1 MAAPY
6 DLETTFFKANL
17 SNNQREET
25 WATARPRR
33 QFVLVENDKKVPK
46 GIDQFTIVLREK
58 FILWL
63 ASYITQQRAGNMADE
78 LGIENGAAALDPREL
93 AEDTV
98 STKNP
103 SLRQMYYF
111 MRAAATTGALP
122 AAGPDPDIIIVG
134 IKKSQV
140 HWTMYAQR
148 PRPSNNPAFTPGTV
162 PCLAYAKKDG
172 IVATS
177 HICNERLHTILHV
190 RTNTHDLMDLLSSNL
205 RWNYYSTRPDVAA
218 RRNDH
223 GNLGDAQQKL
233 HIDHPLSVAWSTYLQ
248 RYRPQR
254 NVSNR
259 PPPPPG
265 VAAAGVGALVGAL
278 GAMAVA
284 PLSEDNT
291 SQILCVRVWTDYK
304 GGNTNHWVINCWIQ
318 YGGTTAAGVAVPAPK
333 SVQQSFESLGLDTP
347 YYQVL
352 AEAPEFYRNPLGR
365 LDCFHMSA
373 GLLPGNGQ
381 RYVYHDI
388 MQMFKGDYAR
398 TTTYNEYRRYIDRNA
413 LNQFTGPVEAAMHES
428 LQLLSLVYV
437 LTNAMSENRTRF
449 KSTMAR
455 RAALQHR
462 GGGDELRALTQYLSS
477 TQIDDSFSRH
487 LRVDDDDSEEQ
498 WVPHK
503 AYKDGARYDTID
515 VARWNQA
522 SSFFLAS
529 RRQLPVAT

>member
-1 MAAPY
+1 MAAAY
-6 DLETTFFKANL
+6 DLETTFFRANL
-17 SNNQREET
+17 SNNQGEET
-25 WATARPRR
+25 WATSRPRS
-33 QFVLVENDKKVPK
+33 QFVLEEDNGQKVPQ
-46 GIDQFTIVLREK
+46 GIDKYTRILRGR
-58 FILWL
+58 FRSWL
-63 ASYITQQRAGNMADE
+63 ASYIEQQRLGNMADE
-78 LGIENGAAALDPREL
+78 LGTDNGAAALDPIEL

-103 SLRQMYYF
+103 SLPQMYYF
-111 MRAAATTGALP
+111 MRAVATTDAQPAPGADLD
-122 AAGPDPDIIIVG
+122 ATIGG
-134 IKKSQV
+134 CKKSQV

-148 PRPSNNPAFTPGTV
+148 PRVSNNPAFTLGTV

-205 RWNYYSTRPDVAA
+205 RWNYYSNRGDVAA
-218 RRNDH
+218 RRNAH
-223 GNLGDAQQKL
+223 GNLSDAQQKL
-233 HIDHPLSVAWSTYLQ
+233 GIDHPLSVAWSTYLQ
-248 RYRPQR
+248 RYRPLR

-259 PPPPPG
+259 PPAGP
-265 VAAAGVGALVGAL
+265 VVAGVGGLAGAL
-278 GAMAVA
+278 GVLALR
-284 PLSEDNT
+284 PRSEDNT

-318 YGGTTAAGVAVPAPK
+318 YGDTVGPVIPAPK
-333 SVQQSFESLGLDTP
+333 SVQQSFESLGLRAP
-347 YYQVL
+347 YAQVL
-352 AEAPEFYRNPLGR
+352 AQAPEFYRNPLGR

-373 GLLPGNGQ
+373 GILPDPGQ
-381 RYVYHDI
+381 NRYVYHDI
-388 MQMFKGDYAR
+388 MQMFKGDHAR
-398 TTTYNEYRRYIDRNA
+398 TTTYSEYRRYIDRNA

-503 AYKDGARYDTID
+503 AYQDGARYTLN

-522 SSFFLAS
+522 SPFFLAS

>member
-1 MAAPY
+1 MAAVPPY
-6 DLETTFFKANL
+6 DLETTFLKANL
-17 SNNQREET
+17 SNNKREET
-25 WATARPRR
+25 WATARPRS
-33 QFVLVENDKKVPK
+33 QFVLEDDNGQKVPQ
-46 GIDQFTIVLREK
+46 GIDTYTRILRGR
-58 FILWL
+58 FRSWL
-63 ASYITQQRAGNMADE
+63 ASYIEQQRLGTMADE
-78 LGIENGAAALDPREL
+78 LGIANAAVPLAPLEL

-103 SLRQMYYF
+103 DLRQMYYF
-111 MRAAATTGALP
+111 MRAVATTDAQP
-122 AAGPDPDIIIVG
+122 VPGPDLDATIG
-134 IKKSQV
+134 GCKKSQV

-148 PRPSNNPAFTPGTV
+148 PRVSNNPAFTPGTV

-223 GNLGDAQQKL
+223 GNLGDARQKL

-248 RYRPQR
+248 RYRPRR
-254 NVSNR
+254 NVNNIQ
-259 PPPPPG
+259 PPG
-265 VAAAGVGALVGAL
+265 A
-278 GAMAVA
+278 AVA
-284 PLSEDNT
+284 GAGILAAPMLALPLSEPNT

-318 YGGTTAAGVAVPAPK
+318 YDGTTAAGAVVPAPK
-333 SVQQSFESLGLDTP
+333 SVQKSFESLGLDP
-347 YYQVL
+347 VL

-373 GLLPGNGQ
+373 GLLPDPGQ
-381 RYVYHDI
+381 NRYVYHDI
-388 MQMFKGDYAR
+388 MQMFKGDHAR
-398 TTTYNEYRRYIDRNA
+398 TTTYSEYRRYIDRNA

-437 LTNAMSENRTRF
+437 LTNAMSENSTRF
-449 KSTMAR
+449 KSAMAR

-487 LRVDDDDSEEQ
+487 LRVDGDNSEEQ

-503 AYKDGARYDTID
+503 AYKDGARYTID

-522 SSFFLAS
+522 SPFFLAS